1 MQTVFVVRANENGS
15 VGNWEWEQGLI
26 MGMRWD
32 GNAKEVME
40 MGGNVNGKSGHTHL
54 YKLRLS
60 RPESADV
67 YPFTH

>member
-40 MGGNVNGKSGHTHL
+40 MGGNVNGNTGPTHL
-54 YKLRLS
+54 
-60 RPESADV
+60 
-67 YPFTH
+67 